1 VAGPLAAGSLEAGAP
16 DAAGVADGADVAVPP
31 GAGDATGEDAGEGVA
46 VAPGAGD
53 ATGED
58 AGEGVAVAPGAGD
71 AAEEDAGV
79 PDAVPLVAAAD
90 GDDALD
96 GVPLDPGAAPAAV
109 PFEDG
114 LVGEGELVLAPVGL
128 GTGVAADD
136 EPVPLGAEVVVG
148 TVGLGAATA
157 VLVPGAADDPYPFV
171 AGVAGDVAAMLVL
184 VLGVAVLA
192 LAAAAVLV
200 PGAAAVLVSGAA
212 AVLVSGAA
220 DGAYVFDAVVA
231 GVAAGGGVLG
241 LADEAYPLVEPLAEA
256 ALGAAVGAAA
266 TAALAVGG
274 GTAAVPAEPLLAP
287 T

>member
-1 VAGPLAAGSLEAGAP
+1 MAGPLAAGSLEAGAP
-16 DAAGVADGADVAVPP
+16 AAAGVADGADVAVPP

-46 VAPGAGD
+46 VAPGAG
-53 ATGED
+53 A
-58 AGEGVAVAPGAGD
+58 

-157 VLVPGAADDPYPFV
+157 VLVPGAA
-171 AGVAGDVAAMLVL
+171 
-184 VLGVAVLA
+184 
-192 LAAAAVLV
+192 
-200 PGAAAVLVSGAA
+200 

-256 ALGAAVGAAA
+256 ALGAAATA